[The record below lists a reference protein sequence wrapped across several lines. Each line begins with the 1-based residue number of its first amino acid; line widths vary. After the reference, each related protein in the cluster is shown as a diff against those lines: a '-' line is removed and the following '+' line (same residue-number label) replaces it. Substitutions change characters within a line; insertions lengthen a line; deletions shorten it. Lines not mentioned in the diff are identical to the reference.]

1 MKNTFWYRYFLVC
14 NQLAN
19 KVMGHQPQNFA
30 SLIVEEDNGRFM
42 NSQMTCY
49 FKVIDEFFSEMLA
62 NDAWQVFDELDIEEL
77 AELSVEQIEK
87 DFNEYCDGI
96 LKLKLDK

>member
-30 SLIVEEDNGRFM
+30 SLILEEDNGRFM

-49 FKVIDEFFSEMLA
+49 FRVIDEFFSEMLA
-62 NDAWQVFDELDIEEL
+62 NDTWQVFDELDMEEL